1 MVLFERSE
9 YSKNRNFEESKIRGI
24 ENSRNRKVDESKIRD
39 IEKMR
44 NQHFRP
50 IDNDYEIFRGGY
62 SPGTIDNDL
71 NARNTRNVL
80 RPETFPI
87 SVIIV
92 T

>member
-1 MVLFERSE
+1 MFEVRI
-9 YSKNRNFEESKIRGI
+9 FEGSKIRGN
-24 ENSRNRKVDESKIRD
+24 ENSRNRKVDESKIRG
-39 IEKMR
+39 IEKSTNWKIEESTFSTNR
-44 NQHFRP
+44 QRLQNSS
-50 IDNDYEIFRGGY
+50 GGY

>member
-1 MVLFERSE
+1 MST
-9 YSKNRNFEESKIRGI
+9 NRKIEESTFSANRQRV
-24 ENSRNRKVDESKIRD
+24 RNIS
-39 IEKMR
+39 
-44 NQHFRP
+44 
-50 IDNDYEIFRGGY
+50 GSY